1 MQGSA
6 ITHHRSRNPS
16 TQSCLEF
23 AWRACLLSILLVAF
37 LLTAGGLYTSVLSL
51 IEGAYASAPLQFMGS
66 IALGIATTLLWAYR
80 DEIVSA

>member
-6 ITHHRSRNPS
+6 ITHRRTRSPS
-16 TQSCLEF
+16 TQTCLEV
-23 AWRACLLSILLVAF
+23 AWRACLLSILLVGL